1 MKRINLTKV
10 RRDEIRA
17 YKKYEA
23 FGTTVFGRA
32 LNKQAEQGETFDPEI
47 MIDAYI
53 EFYRRVFT
61 DSATREYNSIRMQ
74 NPQKDFIPDG
84 FFLSTWQSWIENYVR
99 TQLKQV
105 VDKVNRNTF
114 KNMEAIIAQ
123 GIAEGWQPFTLA
135 QAIKDKIGSKAR
147 ALAIART
154 EATTANAIGKQK
166 SALDWSG
173 QTGQTLYKKWV
184 HGGSKEPR
192 ETHLAQGNMPPVPE
206 ADVFPLVDLY
216 LPGDIDADPSDR
228 INCSCTVI
236 YMSQDYVAEYY
247 PEALPPLVTDSGVQT
262 IDIQDINNNNIFT
275 DNVTQQDW
283 DLASINPNYMSSI
296 GETLEDK
303 TIRAYTVNGSR
314 VNYKIRDNKLDQQD
328 LAFIRNLDISLEKQ
342 PIYTGEVYRGVNSIN
357 IFDYINNVGE
367 EVEWAAYTSTSKSIK
382 VTEGFGTDVLFII
395 QSKRG
400 RDVIK
405 QTAVKAEEEV
415 LMARNTKFIIE
426 KVVGNKVYLNEIL

>member
-1 MKRINLTKV
+1 MKRINLSKV

-17 YKKYEA
+17 FKKYEA
-23 FGTTVFGRA
+23 FGTSVFGRA
-32 LNKQAEQGETFDPEI
+32 LTKQAEQGQSFDPNI
-47 MIDAYI
+47 MLNAYI
-53 EFYRRVFT
+53 DFYKRVFV
-61 DSATREYNSIRMQ
+61 DSATREYDIIRVQ
-74 NPQKDFIPDG
+74 NQQKDFIPDG

-166 SALDWSG
+166 SAQDWSN

-184 HGGSKEPR
+184 HGGSIDFRP
-192 ETHLAQGNMPPVPE
+192 THLAQGNMPPVPE

-262 IDIQDINNNNIFT
+262 I
-275 DNVTQQDW
+275 
-283 DLASINPNYMSSI
+283 
-296 GETLEDK
+296 
-303 TIRAYTVNGSR
+303 
-314 VNYKIRDNKLDQQD
+314 
-328 LAFIRNLDISLEKQ
+328 
-342 PIYTGEVYRGVNSIN
+342 
-357 IFDYINNVGE
+357 
-367 EVEWAAYTSTSKSIK
+367 
-382 VTEGFGTDVLFII
+382 
-395 QSKRG
+395 
-400 RDVIK
+400 
-405 QTAVKAEEEV
+405 
-415 LMARNTKFIIE
+415 
-426 KVVGNKVYLNEIL
+426 EID